1 MGAAR
6 LDSTRSAHGM
16 HPLLA
21 LALLQPHLLIA
32 HASACVELLAA
43 EADVAAAHWR
53 RQGLWMA
60 VATGGLMLGAALA
73 GTALLLWAALPTGTL
88 PQPLLLWL
96 VPLVPLVPGLL
107 ALLAARR
114 QPPPAFALLRQQ
126 LVADLQLLQQAT
138 PGTPP

>member
-6 LDSTRSAHGM
+6 LDSPRSAHGM

-53 RQGLWMA
+53 RQGVWMA
-60 VATGGLMLGAALA
+60 TAAAGLMLGAALA

-96 VPLVPLVPGLL
+96 VPLVPGLL

-114 QPPPAFALLRQQ
+114 QQPPAFALLRQQ
-126 LVADLQLLQQAT
+126 LAADLRLLQQAT